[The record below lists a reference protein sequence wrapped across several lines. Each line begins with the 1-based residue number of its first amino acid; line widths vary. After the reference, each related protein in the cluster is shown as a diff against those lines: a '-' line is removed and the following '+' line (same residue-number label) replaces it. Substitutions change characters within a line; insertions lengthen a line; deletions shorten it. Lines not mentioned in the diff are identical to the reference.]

1 MGDRAPER
9 TAPAMLVVEAL
20 RRTFPARQGGP
31 PVRALDGV
39 SIAVEQGELFAL
51 LGPSGCGKT
60 TLLQSIA
67 GLETPDEGRIRIGDR
82 AVSDADTGVFVPANR
97 RAIGMVF
104 QSYAIWPHMT
114 VFENVA
120 FPLRHGTVPR
130 PDAATVRRRVMDA
143 LSVVKLAD
151 FAGRPAPHLSG
162 GQQQRVALARAI
174 VAEPRLLL
182 LDEPLS
188 NLDARLR
195 DAMRVELRQLVKS
208 LGITAVFVTHDQVE
222 AMGMADRIALMR
234 AGRIVHLGAPD
245 EVYFRP
251 ADAFAAGFMGQ
262 GNVLDG
268 VVVRRDGRTVVA
280 TAVGDLP
287 VADDA
292 DLAPGGAVTV
302 VVRPHAVDLVDG
314 AAGDATD
321 GADGLL
327 AGTVARDS
335 LLGTVRELEVDVRGT
350 VLRVQA
356 DAFEAR
362 PAGTRVTVRV
372 RPGRFMVLPRGAAAD
387 LAATATGPGA

>member
-1 MGDRAPER
+1 MPGGEPDRA
-9 TAPAMLVVEAL
+9 TATMLAVESL
-20 RRTFPARQGGP
+20 HRTFPARQAGN

-39 SIAVEQGELFAL
+39 SITVRQGELFAL

-67 GLETPDEGRIRIGDR
+67 GLETPDAGRIRIGDR
-82 AVSDADTGVFVPANR
+82 LVFDAVAGTFLPANR

-104 QSYAIWPHMT
+104 QSYAIWPHMS

-120 FPLRHGTVPR
+120 FPLRHGSTSR
-130 PDAATVRRRVMDA
+130 PDSSTVRRRVMDA
-143 LSVVKLAD
+143 LAVVKLAE
-151 FAGRPAPHLSG
+151 FADRPAPHLSG

-195 DAMRVELRQLVKS
+195 DAMRIELRQLVKS

-222 AMGMADRIALMR
+222 AMSMADRIALMR
-234 AGRIVHLGAPD
+234 AGRIIHLGAPD

-251 ADAFAAGFMGQ
+251 ANAFAAGFMGQ

-268 VVVRRDGRTVVA
+268 VVEQRGGGVVVS

-287 VADDA
+287 VADDQQLSEGA
-292 DLAPGGAVTV
+292 AVTAI
-302 VVRPHAVDLVDG
+302 VRPHAFDVPDG
-314 AAGDATD
+314 DIDPGPGVFD
-321 GADGLL
+321 G
-327 AGTVARDS
+327 VVVSDS
-335 LLGTVRELEVDVRGT
+335 LLGAFRELEVDVRGT
-350 VLRVQA
+350 VLRVQVN
-356 DAFEAR
+356 AFEAR
-362 PAGTRVTVRV
+362 PAGTALTFRL
-372 RPGRFMVLPRGAAAD
+372 RPGRFVVLPRVGGE
-387 LAATATGPGA
+387 GP